1 MDSCIISFKL
11 HTPAAG
17 IEPDRFF
24 EVTRR
29 GFEQRRKMLR
39 SSLRELCTN
48 VAEAL
53 AAADLPETSR
63 PEELSLEDYVKLYP
77 HLEFE

>member
-1 MDSCIISFKL
+1 
-11 HTPAAG
+11 
-17 IEPDRFF
+17 
-24 EVTRR
+24 
-29 GFEQRRKMLR
+29 MLR